1 MCIRDRAIVGLTLAT
16 IYPLSKRFFSV
27 PQIFLGLA
35 FSWGIIMV
43 SAAETNSINNISLLL
58 FLSCFFW
65 IIAYDTA
72 YALCDKKDDLNL
84 GINSSAITF
93 GSIVVPLFFLF
104 HLTSI
109 LILVY
114 AAVLLNLHIS
124 FYPFALF
131 SFLLAI
137 YQTYL
142 IKDQISS
149 QCLKAFKNNNWL
161 GLSIFL
167 GSILGVSL

>member
-1 MCIRDRAIVGLTLAT
+1 M
-16 IYPLSKRFFSV
+16 
-27 PQIFLGLA
+27 
-35 FSWGIIMV
+35 
-43 SAAETNSINNISLLL
+43 
-58 FLSCFFW
+58 FFW

-114 AAVLLNLHIS
+114 AAVLRNLHAS